1 MTNPPVWLGTT
12 ELAYFQVNSTPG
24 SCQHPS
30 RWLRQAG
37 WLAAGPPVPSRPA
50 SPPIS
55 ALKRSMSRL
64 GSATSWRGRG
74 GEAGPAPDVRHQPP
88 GKTVWLYL
96 NWDLVDINAASKV
109 VKAAGCYAW
118 GPGFKPH
125 PRNLFAFLGSV
136 HRHMKLYISRMY
148 IVYTL
153 HKHVLNK
160 YVHENVQYNV
170 CFIYTCM

>member
-37 WLAAGPPVPSRPA
+37 WRAAGPPVPSRPA

-74 GEAGPAPDVRHQPP
+74 GEAGPAPDVRRHAKQSHYTWTEI
-88 GKTVWLYL
+88 GLISTLLAKWLRQEDAMHEVL
-96 NWDLVDINAASKV
+96 GSNLTRATFLPFWDLCIDIWNCTFHV
-109 VKAAGCYAW
+109 CT
-118 GPGFKPH
+118 
-125 PRNLFAFLGSV
+125 
-136 HRHMKLYISRMY
+136 LYIHC
-148 IVYTL
+148 INT
-153 HKHVLNK
+153 
-160 YVHENVQYNV
+160 
-170 CFIYTCM
+170 F